1 MRKFLKAFRLLGVI
15 IAVLL
20 VCAVAAFFVLSRD
33 IPPTD
38 VSDLISPE
46 PPQVAP
52 EDNAF
57 TYFMQAEELIS
68 KHYEPDVLEKF
79 LAGNACD
86 TNELIKVLA
95 GNEAMIE
102 KIQEGLLK
110 KVCVIPEEV
119 SRTVCFT
126 PHIREWMHIRMVLLA
141 RSKYQLVTDQ
151 YSDALD
157 TCLTNLRFVSLL
169 RRSINDEILFIVCN
183 GMARSALLQ
192 SAHIAR
198 SGGLSED
205 QLAGLSEAFKDFD
218 GTEEDWVRVLKYEYH
233 KDVDFFSGGFLE
245 DYLNHVCGYET
256 EVFSDF
262 KLQPNMVKDQLA
274 VFCREMIRNVQVD
287 YSKLKFISG
296 EQLLD
301 SVKYNPWNLS
311 VILIHKAEYR
321 KYKSKAWM
329 CRVESLSLF
338 RFCLSVTRLVVA
350 LNRYEMRNGKLPE
363 RLEQLVPEYIDSV
376 PRDPYDG
383 KPFRYDRNKEIVY
396 SVGKNLKDEG
406 GSIERAYRGKK
417 LQASSRFKAED
428 YVFGI
433 KKDPFQPSG
442 KNVAS
447 RASHQGV

>member
-1 MRKFLKAFRLLGVI
+1 MRKFFKAFRLLGVI

-20 VCAVAAFFVLSRD
+20 VCVVAAFFVLSRD

-38 VSDLISPE
+38 VSDLIPPE

-126 PHIREWMHIRMVLLA
+126 PHIREWMHIMMVLLA

-198 SGGLSED
+198 SGGLSEE
-205 QLAGLSEAFKDFD
+205 QLAGLSEALKDFD

-233 KDVDFFSGGFLE
+233 K
-245 DYLNHVCGYET
+245 
-256 EVFSDF
+256 
-262 KLQPNMVKDQLA
+262 
-274 VFCREMIRNVQVD
+274 
-287 YSKLKFISG
+287 
-296 EQLLD
+296 
-301 SVKYNPWNLS
+301 
-311 VILIHKAEYR
+311 AEYR
-321 KYKSKAWM
+321 RYKSKAWT
-329 CRVESLSLF
+329 CRLGSLSLF

-363 RLEQLVPEYIDSV
+363 ALEQLVPEYIDSV

-417 LQASSRFKAED
+417 LQVSSRFKAED